1 MEIKERFYL
10 FELEGMDIILG
21 LAWLATLG
29 EMKINWGKL
38 TMRFDREEEE
48 VLIKGDPNLT

>member
-1 MEIKERFYL
+1 
-10 FELEGMDIILG
+10 MDIILG
-21 LAWLATLG
+21 LAWLATSG